1 MSTKNIEVTTFDKF
15 SDDTKSK
22 LKCLSLTYY
31 EDPFLDNVIF
41 ISILSDKKKELD
53 SISSIRYTETSNAI
67 QTDDHWLYD

>member
-1 MSTKNIEVTTFDKF
+1 MSAKNLEVTTFDKF

-41 ISILSDKKKELD
+41 IGISSDKMKELN
-53 SISSIRYTETSNAI
+53 SISNIRYTETSNAI
-67 QTDDHWLYD
+67 QTDDY

>member
-1 MSTKNIEVTTFDKF
+1 MSTKNLEVTSFDKF

-41 ISILSDKKKELD
+41 ISISFDKMKELD
-53 SISSIRYTETSNAI
+53 SISSIRYAETSNAI
-67 QTDDHWLYD
+67 QTNDY